1 MLDDKKLVKVTNRSR
16 GSVSY
21 RIPDLNN
28 LNRIFENQES
38 KMLPME
44 ELRKLSYQRGGLIL
58 LRDCFIIEDEEAVQE
73 LLGDVEPEYYYAE
86 REVKNLLENG
96 DLDQLEDCLNFAPE
110 SVLNMVK
117 DIAVRIEI
125 NDVRKR
131 KMILDKLDFNVTRA
145 IEINHETQEE
155 EVKEEKK
162 VRKSKVPVESTE
174 ESNKPKRKATAP
186 NYKVVN

>member
-58 LRDCFIIEDEEAVQE
+58 LKDCFIIDDEEAVQE